1 MHKYLIAAG
10 LAAALVVPAGA
21 VAKPKPIK
29 ADKQNAAKEC
39 RAERGTTSSSR
50 AAFAEKYGTNK
61 NKSNAFGKCVSQTTR
76 AEHRQRHAAKRSAS
90 RDCRAERGTTPE
102 SRKAFAE
109 KYGTNK
115 NKRNAFGKCVS
126 GKARKAK
133 REMDREDRKDRA
145 GQRNAA
151 KECADE
157 RGTTPESRKA
167 FADKYGTNPKY
178 AINPNK
184 KNAFGK
190 CVSQKAAAS
199 S

>member
-1 MHKYLIAAG
+1 MHRYLIAVG
-10 LAAALVVPAGA
+10 LAATLVVPAGA
-21 VAKPKPIK
+21 VAKPNK

-50 AAFAEKYGTNK
+50 EAFAEKYGTNE
-61 NKSNAFGKCVSQTTR
+61 NNENAFGKCVSQMTR
-76 AEHRQRHAAKRSAS
+76 AEHRERHAAKRSAS
-90 RDCRAERGTTPE
+90 KDCRAERALN
-102 SRKAFAE
+102 RAAFAE

-126 GKARKAK
+126 GKARAAK
-133 REMDREDRKDRA
+133 REMDREDREDRVA
-145 GQRNAA
+145 QRNAA

-167 FADKYGTNPKY
+167 FADKYGTNP
-178 AINPNK
+178 NK